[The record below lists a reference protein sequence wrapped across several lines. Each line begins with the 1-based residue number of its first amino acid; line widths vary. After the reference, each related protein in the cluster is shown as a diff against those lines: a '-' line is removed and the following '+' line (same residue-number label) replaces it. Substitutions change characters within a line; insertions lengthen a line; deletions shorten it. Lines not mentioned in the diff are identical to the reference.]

1 MHARQRNL
9 SGSMARTEFNPI
21 DYFLQIAGENVL
33 CTENKF
39 KPVRC
44 SGPENIPALLDDYR
58 KTANFIV
65 VDDTTDNVV
74 FGTRPGYQTR
84 TVISVWILAHY
95 DFNDN
100 QERQDKLQ
108 LCRRI
113 FKQFLSRM
121 LVDFRNEELTNGV
134 IFLDSDNITYKELGR
149 YSLNGVTG
157 LYFTANIDKPT
168 DLTYDE
174 TEWQ

>member
-1 MHARQRNL
+1 
-9 SGSMARTEFNPI
+9 MASNDFNPI
-21 DYFLQIAGENVL
+21 EYFLQLANENVL
-33 CTENKF
+33 CIQNKF
-39 KPVRC
+39 KGVRC
-44 SGPENIPALLDDYR
+44 SGPENIPALIDDYR

-84 TVISVWILAHY
+84 TVVSVWILAQY

-100 QERQDKLQ
+100 EERERKLS
-108 LCRRI
+108 LCRRV

-121 LVDFRNEELTNGV
+121 LVDFQNYEITGGT

-168 DLTYDE
+168 DLSYDE
-174 TEWQ
+174 TQWQ

>member
-1 MHARQRNL
+1 
-9 SGSMARTEFNPI
+9 MARTEFNPI
-21 DYFLQIAGENVL
+21 DYFLQIAGENKL

-100 QERQDKLQ
+100 QER
-108 LCRRI
+108 R
-113 FKQFLSRM
+113 
-121 LVDFRNEELTNGV
+121 V
-134 IFLDSDNITYKELGR
+134 
-149 YSLNGVTG
+149 
-157 LYFTANIDKPT
+157 
-168 DLTYDE
+168 
-174 TEWQ
+174 

>member
-1 MHARQRNL
+1 MNV
-9 SGSMARTEFNPI
+9 SMERTEFDPI
-21 DYFLQIAGENVL
+21 DYFLQITGKNKL
-33 CTENKF
+33 CTKNKF

-44 SGPENIPALLDDYR
+44 SGAENIPALLDDYR
-58 KTANFIV
+58 KIANFIV
-65 VDDTTDNVV
+65 VDDTTDGVV
-74 FGTRPGYQTR
+74 FGTHPGYQNR

-100 QERQDKLQ
+100 EEREDKLQ
-108 LCRRI
+108 FCRRI

-121 LVDFRNEELTNGV
+121 LVDFRNEKLTNGV
-134 IFLDSDNITYKELGR
+134 IFFDSDNIHYKELGR

-157 LYFTANIDKPT
+157 LYFTVNIDKPT

>member
-9 SGSMARTEFNPI
+9 NGSMARTEFNPI
-21 DYFLQIAGENVL
+21 DYFLQIAGENKL

-39 KPVRC
+39 KAVRC

-84 TVISVWILAHY
+84 TVMSVWVLAH
-95 DFNDN
+95 
-100 QERQDKLQ
+100 
-108 LCRRI
+108 
-113 FKQFLSRM
+113 
-121 LVDFRNEELTNGV
+121 
-134 IFLDSDNITYKELGR
+134 
-149 YSLNGVTG
+149 
-157 LYFTANIDKPT
+157 
-168 DLTYDE
+168 
-174 TEWQ
+174 